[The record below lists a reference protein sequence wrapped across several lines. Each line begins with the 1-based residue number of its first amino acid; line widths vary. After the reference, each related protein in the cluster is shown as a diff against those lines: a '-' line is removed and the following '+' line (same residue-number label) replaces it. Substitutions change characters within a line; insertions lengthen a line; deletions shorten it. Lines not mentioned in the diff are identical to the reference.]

1 MVLTRWSSAALFSAA
16 VIGTAQSAS
25 HNVAAA
31 PPPVTL
37 AACSAAVAAM
47 PAAQTVVP
55 RKIADVKHYPK
66 HNMTFEANGTTDGAI
81 QVDASA
87 GEFGFRK
94 KVFPDGT
101 FTVDLEATNDRVSIR
116 YADTGVEISR
126 GDETLVLTTTP
137 SEEKAAAVVRLLADS
152 RAARLLRT
160 KSAAF
165 EADEDDS
172 SAAASLLLVDGLVGS
187 LTGDVGAPMRVA
199 RLLTKKARAQLHSAS
214 RPNTCYYSWEDTILW
229 AYLDYEECVYFY
241 FYPLT
246 MCSLRWTLQAESA
259 WFRFIAC
266 SGFGF

>member
-1 MVLTRWSSAALFSAA
+1 MVLIRWSSVALIGAA

-31 PPPVTL
+31 APPVTL
-37 AACSAAVAAM
+37 AACSAAVAAV
-47 PAAQTVVP
+47 PAQSGVRRT
-55 RKIADVKHYPK
+55 IAEVKHYPK
-66 HNMTFEANGTTDGAI
+66 HDITFEANGTTDGAI
-81 QVDASA
+81 QVDARS

-94 KVFPDGT
+94 KVFQDGT
-101 FTVDLEATNDRVSIR
+101 FTVDLEATNDRVAIR
-116 YADTGVEISR
+116 YSDTGVEISR

-137 SEEKAAAVVRLLADS
+137 SEENAAAVVRLLADS

-199 RLLTKKARAQLHSAS
+199 RLLTKKARAQLQSAS

-229 AYLDYEECVYFY
+229 AYLDYEECVYYY

-246 MCSLRWTLQAESA
+246 MCSLKWTLQAESA